1 MTEMPVVT
9 TQSAGKSVPSGSSE
23 PARGEWQRAPS
34 SVGRQEW
41 SEVLG
46 LFSKRLLRHG
56 WPAFGTHHETGQ
68 WDQPAWPAKHSPRKI
83 QVLLKRKDRGW
94 AHSTRPGQDLGGKM

>member
-56 WPAFGTHHETGQ
+56 WPAFGPTTKQGN
-68 WDQPAWPAKHSPRKI
+68 
-83 QVLLKRKDRGW
+83 G
-94 AHSTRPGQDLGGKM
+94 TNRPGPPNIALVKSKSC